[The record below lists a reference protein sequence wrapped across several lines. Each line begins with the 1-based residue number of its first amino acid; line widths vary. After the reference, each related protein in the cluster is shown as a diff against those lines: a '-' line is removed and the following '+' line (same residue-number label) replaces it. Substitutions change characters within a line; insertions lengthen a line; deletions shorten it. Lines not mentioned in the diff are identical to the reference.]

1 MRNGLRSGAILA
13 CLIAPSACGSKPDVR
28 QEEQKLMEASR
39 AWSRAAQ
46 GADVDAILAYWADDA
61 VVIQP
66 GQEVARGR
74 ESQRRMIEGMKRLPG
89 FKISWEP
96 LEARIS
102 DGGDMGYL
110 IERNTVRMNGPDGRL
125 VTQQYR
131 AVTIWRKQADGSWK
145 NVVDISNPGPAAPP
159 PPPMAPAEE

>member
-1 MRNGLRSGAILA
+1 MRSTLGLAAL
-13 CLIAPSACGSKPDVR
+13 SASLLVLGGCGGRVDPK
-28 QEEQKLMEASR
+28 QEEQELMETSR

-46 GADVDAILAYWADDA
+46 KGDVDAMLAYWSEDA

-74 ESQRRMIEGMKRLPG
+74 ESQRRMLEGMKKLPG
-89 FKISWEP
+89 FSISWEP

-110 IERNTVRMNGPDGRL
+110 IERTTMKINGPEGRP

-131 AVTIWRKQADGSWK
+131 AVTIWRKQPDGSWK
-145 NVVDISNPGPAAPP
+145 NVVDISNAGPG
-159 PPPMAPAEE
+159 

>member
-1 MRNGLRSGAILA
+1 MTARLSIAALSLA
-13 CLIAPSACGSKPDVR
+13 LALGACGPKVDTK
-28 QEEQKLMEASR
+28 QEEQKLMETSR

-46 GADVDAILAYWADDA
+46 GGDVDATLAYWSDDA

-74 ESQRRMIEGMKRLPG
+74 ESQRRMIEGMKKLPG
-89 FKISWEP
+89 FRISWEP

-110 IERNTVRMNGPDGRL
+110 IERNTVTMNGPDGRP
-125 VTQQYR
+125 VTQHYR
-131 AVTIWRKQADGSWK
+131 AVTIWRKQSDGSWK
-145 NVVDISNPGPAAPP
+145 NVVDISNAGPEASPPPAA
-159 PPPMAPAEE
+159 APAGD

>member
-1 MRNGLRSGAILA
+1 MTISNRLRAAALAA
-13 CLIAPSACGSKPDVR
+13 CLVALSGCGPKVDSR
-28 QEEQKLMEASR
+28 QEEQKLMETSR

-46 GADVDAILAYWADDA
+46 GGDVDATLAYWSDDA

-74 ESQRRMIEGMKRLPG
+74 EPQRRMIEGMKKLPG
-89 FKISWEP
+89 FSISWEP

-110 IERNTVRMNGPDGRL
+110 IERTTLKMNGPDGKP
-125 VTQQYR
+125 VTQYYR

-145 NVVDISNPGPAAPP
+145 NVVDISNAGPAAPP
-159 PPPMAPAEE
+159 TPQARG

>member
-1 MRNGLRSGAILA
+1 MRYRLRTGAILA
-13 CLIAPSACGSKPDVR
+13 CLIALSACGSKADVR
-28 QEEQKLMEASR
+28 QEEQKLMETSR

-46 GADVDAILAYWADDA
+46 GTDVDAILGYWADDA

-66 GQEVARGR
+66 GQEVSRGR
-74 ESQRRMIEGMKRLPG
+74 ESQRRMLLGMKKLPG
-89 FKISWEP
+89 FSISWEP

-110 IERNTVRMNGPDGRL
+110 IERNIVTMNGPDGRP
-125 VTQQYR
+125 VTQHFR

-145 NVVDISNPGPAAPP
+145 NVVDISNAGPAAPGQP
-159 PPPMAPAEE
+159 TQG

>member
-1 MRNGLRSGAILA
+1 LLA
-13 CLIAPSACGSKPDVR
+13 ALTLPACGSRSDPR
-28 QEEQKLMEASR
+28 QEEQKLMETSR

-46 GADVDAILAYWADDA
+46 GGDVDSMLAYWADDA

-66 GQEVARGR
+66 GQEVTRGR
-74 ESQRRMIEGMKRLPG
+74 EPLRAMIERMNKLPG
-89 FKISWEP
+89 FAISWEP

-110 IERNTVRMNGPDGRL
+110 IERTTLKMNGPDGKP
-125 VTQQYR
+125 VTQHFR

-145 NVVDISNPGPAAPP
+145 NVVDISNAGPPAPAPP
-159 PPPMAPAEE
+159 G

>member
-1 MRNGLRSGAILA
+1 MRNSLCTGTMVA
-13 CLIAPSACGSKPDVR
+13 CLLVLAGCGSKPDAR
-28 QEEQKLMEASR
+28 QEEQKLMETSR

-46 GADVDAILAYWADDA
+46 SGDVDATLAYWADDA
-61 VVIQP
+61 IVIQP

-74 ESQRRMIEGMKRLPG
+74 ESQRRMIEAMKKLPG
-89 FKISWEP
+89 FSISWEP

-110 IERNTVRMNGPDGRL
+110 IERNTVKMNGPDGKP
-125 VTQQYR
+125 VTQHHR

-145 NVVDISNPGPAAPP
+145 NVVDISNSGPEAPP
-159 PPPMAPAEE
+159 PSG

>member
-1 MRNGLRSGAILA
+1 MTYHVRALVVAISLA
-13 CLIAPSACGSKPDVR
+13 ALSACGSKPDTK
-28 QEEQKLMEASR
+28 QEEQKLMETSR

-46 GADVDAILAYWADDA
+46 GGDVDAILAYWADDA
-61 VVIQP
+61 TVIQP

-74 ESQRRMIEGMKRLPG
+74 ESQRRMIEGMKKMPG
-89 FKISWEP
+89 FRISWEP

-110 IERNTVRMNGPDGRL
+110 IERNIVTMNGPDGRP
-125 VTQQYR
+125 VTQQFR

-145 NVVDISNPGPAAPP
+145 NVVDISNPGPAAPA
-159 PPPMAPAEE
+159 APAEE